1 LFNISYSGDIAI
13 ISHSKK
19 IGKIK
24 VNLYQTDRNG
34 NENLSIDAK
43 EDNNEYKL
51 ISPHEQI
58 EKTIYFIL

>member
-43 EDNNEYKL
+43 EDNN
-51 ISPHEQI
+51 
-58 EKTIYFIL
+58 